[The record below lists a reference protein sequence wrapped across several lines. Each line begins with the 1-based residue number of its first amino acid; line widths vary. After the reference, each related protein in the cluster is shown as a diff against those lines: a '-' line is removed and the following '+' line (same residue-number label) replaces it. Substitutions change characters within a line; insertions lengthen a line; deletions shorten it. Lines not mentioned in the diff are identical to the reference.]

1 MPDTRNGLTKI
12 VSPFSFPVA
21 SFAVWLFSLRMDIGA
36 DLATYDLTKLAKSI
50 MTLITSSWNH
60 LLDSYAKIRQNMSAT

>member
-1 MPDTRNGLTKI
+1 MPDTRNGLTI
-12 VSPFSFPVA
+12 FVSPFTFPVA

-36 DLATYDLTKLAKSI
+36 DLTTYDHIKLAKSI